1 MLRFGKVNKIKGER
15 DEKGNLKSYETKDA
29 KQVQKEYETKVN
41 SLLEYCMKFKTALN
55 VLSSKD
61 RILPLTAKDIKNC
74 FDDSFKDYFKKFS
87 KKFGLFSRT
96 TKVLKGMD
104 KELEKLGNLK
114 LISKGAI
121 AKIRD
126 AFEYKREMPK
136 DGLIKRSAIDDKAV
150 YGFFNG
156 TLPGI
161 IENLVSNGQKAE
173 EKEED
178 KIKFIEESL
187 KNAKFENRLVTLQ
200 NKIQEIKDDLKEIKE
215 KQAEYEVDEKSKK
228 AFKKSNELTEKIRKS
243 VTEIS
248 DRVDM
253 LSRSL
258 KSLKKEKN
266 ELENYKNNKE
276 NVSGKKSEF
285 SVAAYKKDIRETK
298 NSIDKYSKELKKLKS
313 DTKKAAEK
321 SNEIVKKLEAQ
332 KGAFSLEDGTLTIN
346 GDEGL
351 KVWETYKEDYSEEG
365 DKFTGIK
372 TIVLKNVTNINV
384 TGIFNYLEGLTSVD
398 AKSLN
403 GESEISEYA
412 FNRCEKLNFFNNN
425 GNGYNYNIPVKE
437 IGNYAFYGAGT
448 NTPSGF
454 SANVGA
460 TTINS
465 YAFAKSGL
473 KEIILPNVTKIGGY
487 AFSGCTKLKTVI
499 LGQNITA
506 NKVDKNAFANTK
518 DLTIYVRTEELQKE
532 LKKKFSNVNVEVEKQ
547 L

>member
-1 MLRFGKVNKIKGER
+1 MLRFGKVSKIKGER
-15 DEKGNLKSYETKDA
+15 DENGNLKSYETKDA

-41 SLLEYCMKFKTALN
+41 SLLEYCMKFKKGLTK
-55 VLSSKD
+55 LSPGEGNES
-61 RILPLTAKDIKNC
+61 ITAKDIKNC
-74 FDDSFKDYFKKFS
+74 FNDSFKDYFKKFS

-104 KELEKLGNLK
+104 KELEKLGNLE
-114 LISKGAI
+114 LISKGAA
-121 AKIRD
+121 AKIGG

-136 DGLIKRSAIDDKAV
+136 GGLIKRSAIDDKAV

-156 TLPGI
+156 TLPKI
-161 IENLVSNGQKAE
+161 LQNLVSNKQKAE
-173 EKEED
+173 EKEEG

-187 KNAKFENRLVTLQ
+187 KNAKLENRLVVLQ
-200 NKIQEIKDDLKEIKE
+200 NKVQEIKDDLKEIKA
-215 KQAEYEVDEKSKK
+215 KQAEYKDDEKSKK
-228 AFKKSNELTEKIRKS
+228 AFKKSNELTEKIEKS

-248 DRVDM
+248 GQVDT
-253 LSRSL
+253 LSKLL
-258 KSLKKEKN
+258 KNGKKG
-266 ELENYKNNKE
+266 LENYKNNKE
-276 NVSGKKSEF
+276 NVSGEEF
-285 SVAAYKKDIRETK
+285 ESNVAAYKKEIRETK

-321 SNEIVKKLEAQ
+321 SNEILKKLEAQ
-332 KGAFSLEDGTLTIN
+332 KGAVSLKNGTLTIN
-346 GDEGL
+346 GDKGL
-351 KVWETYKEDYSEEG
+351 KVWKIYDGGHSEES
-365 DKFTGIK
+365 DKFTEIE
-372 TIVLKNVTNINV
+372 TIVLKDVSDINV
-384 TGIFNYLEGLTSVD
+384 TGIFNYLGGLTSVK
-398 AKSLN
+398 AKSLS

-412 FNRCEKLNFFNNN
+412 FDRCANLAFFNS
-425 GNGYNYNIPVKE
+425 GNGYDYNIPVKE

-448 NTPSGF
+448 NVLSGF

-465 YAFAKSGL
+465 YAFAASGL
-473 KEIILPNVTKIGGY
+473 REIILPNVTEIGGY

-499 LGQNITA
+499 LGQKIKA

>member
-1 MLRFGKVNKIKGER
+1 MIK
-15 DEKGNLKSYETKDA
+15 LCT
-29 KQVQKEYETKVN
+29 V
-41 SLLEYCMKFKTALN
+41 
-55 VLSSKD
+55 
-61 RILPLTAKDIKNC
+61 
-74 FDDSFKDYFKKFS
+74 
-87 KKFGLFSRT
+87 
-96 TKVLKGMD
+96 
-104 KELEKLGNLK
+104 
-114 LISKGAI
+114 
-121 AKIRD
+121 
-126 AFEYKREMPK
+126 
-136 DGLIKRSAIDDKAV
+136 
-150 YGFFNG
+150 FFNG

-161 IENLVSNGQKAE
+161 IENLVSNKQKAE

-200 NKIQEIKDDLKEIKE
+200 NKIQEIKDDLEEIKE
-215 KQAEYEVDEKSKK
+215 KQAEYEVGEKSKK
-228 AFKKSNELTEKIRKS
+228 AFKKSNELTEKIEKS

-248 DRVDM
+248 GQVDT
-253 LSRSL
+253 LSKLL
-258 KSLKKEKN
+258 KNGKKG
-266 ELENYKNNKE
+266 LENYKNNKE
-276 NVSGKKSEF
+276 NVSGEEF
-285 SVAAYKKDIRETK
+285 ESNVAAYKKEIRETK

-321 SNEIVKKLEAQ
+321 SNEILKKLEAQ
-332 KGAFSLEDGTLTIN
+332 KGAVSLKNGTLTIN

-351 KVWETYKEDYSEEG
+351 KVWKIYDGDHSEEG

-372 TIVLKNVTNINV
+372 TIVLKDVSDINV

-403 GESEISEYA
+403 GKSEISKYA
-412 FNRCEKLNFFNNN
+412 FDRCEKLNFFNNS
-425 GNGYNYNIPVKE
+425 GNGCDYNIPVKE
-437 IGNYAFYGAGT
+437 IGNYAFYGAGIKV
-448 NTPSGF
+448 PSGF

-465 YAFAKSGL
+465 YAFAESGL
-473 KEIILPNVTKIGGY
+473 REIILPNVTEIGGY

-518 DLTIYVRTEELQKE
+518 DLTIYVRTEELQKK

>member
-1 MLRFGKVNKIKGER
+1 MLRFGKVSKIKGEK

-55 VLSSKD
+55 SLASKD
-61 RILPLTAKDIKNC
+61 WIFPLTAKDIKNC
-74 FDDSFKDYFKKFS
+74 FNNSFKDYFKKFS

-104 KELEKLGNLK
+104 KELEKLGNLE
-114 LISKGAI
+114 LVSKGAI

-161 IENLVSNGQKAE
+161 IENLVSNKQKAE

-200 NKIQEIKDDLKEIKE
+200 NKIQEIKDDLKEIKA
-215 KQAEYEVDEKSKK
+215 KQAEYEVGEKSKK

-248 DRVDM
+248 DQVDT
-253 LSRSL
+253 LSKLL
-258 KSLKKEKN
+258 KNGKKG
-266 ELENYKNNKE
+266 LENYKNNKE
-276 NVSGKKSEF
+276 NVSGEEF
-285 SVAAYKKDIRETK
+285 ESNVAAYKKEIRETK

-321 SNEIVKKLEAQ
+321 SNEILKKLEAQ
-332 KGAFSLEDGTLTIN
+332 KGAVSLKNGTLTIN

-351 KVWETYKEDYSEEG
+351 KVWKIYDGDHSEEG

-372 TIVLKNVTNINV
+372 TIVLKDVSDINV

-403 GESEISEYA
+403 GKSEISKYA
-412 FNRCEKLNFFNNN
+412 FDRCEKLNFFNNS
-425 GNGYNYNIPVKE
+425 GNGCDYNIPVKE

-448 NTPSGF
+448 NVPSGF

-465 YAFAKSGL
+465 YAFAESGL

-487 AFSGCTKLKTVI
+487 AFANCTKLKTVI

>member
-29 KQVQKEYETKVN
+29 KQVQKEYEVKVN

-61 RILPLTAKDIKNC
+61 RILPLTVKDIKNC

-150 YGFFNG
+150 YGFFNS

-187 KNAKFENRLVTLQ
+187 KNAKFENRLVVLQ
-200 NKIQEIKDDLKEIKE
+200 NKVQEIKDDLDEIKE
-215 KQAEYEVDEKSKK
+215 KQAEYEVGEKSKK
-228 AFKKSNELTEKIRKS
+228 AFKKSNELTEKIEKS

-253 LSRSL
+253 LSNSLNSL
-258 KSLKKEKN
+258 KIEKEKF
-266 ELENYKNNKE
+266 KNHEKK

-321 SNEIVKKLEAQ
+321 SNEIVRKLEAQ
-332 KGAFSLEDGTLTIN
+332 KGAFSLKNGTLTIN

-351 KVWETYKEDYSEEG
+351 EVWKIYKENYSEES

-372 TIVLKNVTNINV
+372 TIVLKDVSAINV
-384 TGIFNYLEGLTSVD
+384 TSIFSFFEGLTSVD

-403 GESEISEYA
+403 GKSEISEYA
-412 FNRCEKLNFFNNN
+412 FNRCANLAFFNNN
-425 GNGYNYNIPVKE
+425 GNGYNYNIPVKK

-465 YAFAKSGL
+465 FAFAASGL
-473 KEIILPNVTKIGGY
+473 KEIDLPNVTEIGGY

-518 DLTIYVRTEELQKE
+518 DLTIYVRTEELQKK